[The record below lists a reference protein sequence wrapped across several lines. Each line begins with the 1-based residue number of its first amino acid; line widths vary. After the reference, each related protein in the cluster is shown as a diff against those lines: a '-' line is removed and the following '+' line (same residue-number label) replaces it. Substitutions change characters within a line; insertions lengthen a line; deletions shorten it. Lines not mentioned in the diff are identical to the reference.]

1 MPFIVRG
8 PGVRAN
14 AVVRGFG
21 ANVDVAPTLADFAG
35 FTIPAAAAI
44 DGRSLRPLFRTGIAP
59 SAQVRTELL
68 FEHEGFNISPA
79 GTPGGRG
86 CGTGW
91 MRPGGHPEFKGL
103 CSCGNPMDHW
113 ISSVNNTFKGLRVM
127 DAAANLDLKFVQ
139 YDDDVNFR
147 ELFNLTADPHELVN
161 LARVPAMAPVVER
174 LAERLAQLRNC
185 SAAGEDT
192 EECP

>member
-1 MPFIVRG
+1 
-8 PGVRAN
+8 
-14 AVVRGFG
+14 
-21 ANVDVAPTLADFAG
+21 
-35 FTIPAAAAI
+35 
-44 DGRSLRPLFRTGIAP
+44 
-59 SAQVRTELL
+59 
-68 FEHEGFNISPA
+68 
-79 GTPGGRG
+79 
-86 CGTGW
+86 
-91 MRPGGHPEFKGL
+91 
-103 CSCGNPMDHW
+103 MDHW

-139 YDDDVNFR
+139 YDDNVNFR

-174 LAERLAQLRNC
+174 LAERLARLRNC